1 MLLACKDLQGQKAP
15 QAPREK
21 EVPLVSKE
29 SLEMLGQRD
38 LPDLWDHRELQVP
51 GVPQDSRGTKVLLE
65 TEESKVKA
73 GFQTVLL

>member
-21 EVPLVSKE
+21 EVPLVCKE
-29 SLEMLGQRD
+29 PQGMLEQQD
-38 LPDLWDHRELQVP
+38 LPDLPVHRELQVP
-51 GVPQDSRGTKVLLE
+51 GGPQDSRGTEVFLE